1 MLFPLHRPAG
11 TVAVEF
17 IKRDSREIQEGLL
30 TNAKVLVVKR
40 NMFSKLI
47 QRLVRN
53 MKDHLT
59 ILVLDCGIS

>member
-1 MLFPLHRPAG
+1 MLFPLHGHAG
-11 TVAVEF
+11 TVAVEC
-17 IKRDSREIQEGLL
+17 IERDSREIQEGLL
-30 TNAKVLVVKR
+30 TNAKVLVVNR

>member
-1 MLFPLHRPAG
+1 M
-11 TVAVEF
+11 AVEC
-17 IKRDSREIQEGLL
+17 IERDSREIQEGLL
-30 TNAKVLVVKR
+30 TNAKVLVVNR
-40 NMFSKLI
+40 NMFSKVI